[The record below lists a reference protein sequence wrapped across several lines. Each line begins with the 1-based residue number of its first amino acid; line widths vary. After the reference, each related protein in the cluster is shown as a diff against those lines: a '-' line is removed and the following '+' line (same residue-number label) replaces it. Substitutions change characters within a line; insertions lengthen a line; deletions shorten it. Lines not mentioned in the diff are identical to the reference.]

1 MLLQI
6 FDDGHLTDAKGRRV
20 DFRNTIIIM
29 TSNVGSDLIRNNTPL
44 GFAVTKDEVKTAEQ
58 QYTKMKERV
67 TDELKRVF
75 RPEFLNRIDQQ
86 VVFHPLAKEHIRQI
100 VELQL
105 RELEK
110 TLLLKGVSLEMTDT
124 AKDWLGEKGY
134 DSVFG
139 ARPLRRVIQNELEDR
154 LSEALLQERFTAGDT
169 VMIDVAEDGDLVLT
183 TKTPDHAEPPEPALT

>member
-1 MLLQI
+1 
-6 FDDGHLTDAKGRRV
+6 
-20 DFRNTIIIM
+20 
-29 TSNVGSDLIRNNTPL
+29 
-44 GFAVTKDEVKTAEQ
+44 
-58 QYTKMKERV
+58 MKERV

-75 RPEFLNRIDQQ
+75 RPEFLNRIDSQ

-100 VELQL
+100 VDLQL

-110 TLLLKGVSLEMTDT
+110 QLLLKGVALELSDV

-134 DSVFG
+134 DNVFG

-169 VMIDVAEDGDLVLT
+169 VLIDVAEDGDLVLT
-183 TKTPDHAEPPEPALT
+183 TKSPVHEEPALT